1 MGFKGSLSELQ
12 LTALVEMISL
22 GEKSVSVTLYDL
34 LGSCVGDLTFHGGSL
49 TAAACG
55 RLRGEKA
62 FYALFSIEE
71 GSFVVET
78 IPSAENESPR
88 LATPPLLMEAMRRLD
103 ETSRLRSDLP
113 PSAKAR
119 AVAGA
124 DAQDPVEANVIH
136 SVAGGERRISEITH
150 RVMDTNNADEHDVLS
165 AVERLLHRRCISL
178 DVGAISSQP

>member
-22 GEKSVSVTLYDL
+22 GEKSVSVALYDL
-34 LGSCVGDLTFHGGSL
+34 LGSCVGALTFHDGSL

-71 GSFVVET
+71 GSFLVET
-78 IPSAENESPR
+78 IPSAGNESPR

-103 ETSRLRSDLP
+103 ETSRLRSTLT
-113 PSAKAR
+113 PSARAR

-124 DAQDPVEANVIH
+124 DAQDDMEANVINA
-136 SVAGGERRISEITH
+136 VGDGERRVSEITH
-150 RVMDTNNADEHDVLS
+150 LVMDTSTADEHDVLS

-178 DVGAISSQP
+178 DVGATSSQP